1 MTAPNW
7 ELGPDSKAVLSLF
20 EASLAGNRQV
30 TFAAVEAA
38 AGKSRHE
45 LAGAIG
51 TARRRMVRDH
61 GVEFINVR
69 GVGYRA
75 LADAGQA
82 DAGQRDISRVGR
94 ITRRRRKRME
104 LADVTKLSADERVL
118 HYGTS
123 AQLALIGDAASLRAT
138 KKVDDIV
145 KGTHNLSVEEQRK
158 SIEIMLDMWKKKI

>member
-1 MTAPNW
+1 M
-7 ELGPDSKAVLSLF
+7 
-20 EASLAGNRQV
+20 

-61 GVEFINVR
+61 GVEFVNVR

-75 LADAGQA
+75 LADAGHA

-104 LADVTKLSADERVL
+104 LADVTRLSADERVL

-138 KKVDDIV
+138 KKSTTWS
-145 KGTHNLSVEEQRK
+145 GAPTTSASRSSASRSRSCSTCGRRK
-158 SIEIMLDMWKKKI
+158 FEPPPMS